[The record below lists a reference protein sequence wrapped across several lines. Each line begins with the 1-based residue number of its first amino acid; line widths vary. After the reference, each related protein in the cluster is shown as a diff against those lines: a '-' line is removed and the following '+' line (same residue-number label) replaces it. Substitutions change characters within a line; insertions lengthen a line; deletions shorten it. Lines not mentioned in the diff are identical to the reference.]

1 MYAGKPFNHFCAGFG
16 TCIGTCIG
24 TCAGSG
30 HGGFA

>member
-16 TCIGTCIG
+16 TCIGTC
-24 TCAGSG
+24 AGSG